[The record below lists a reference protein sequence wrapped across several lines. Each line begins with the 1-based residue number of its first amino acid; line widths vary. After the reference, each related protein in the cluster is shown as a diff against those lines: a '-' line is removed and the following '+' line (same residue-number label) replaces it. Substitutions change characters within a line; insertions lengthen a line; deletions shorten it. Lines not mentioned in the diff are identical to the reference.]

1 MNDRWTDA
9 APAIAE
15 GASAELTPA
24 PAGLAALPVHSPARA
39 ALAARA
45 ADLRHRL
52 AAARAVLDAYAVPA
66 GAEEAAA

>member
-9 APAIAE
+9 ASGIAE
-15 GASAELTPA
+15 GAQSELA
-24 PAGLAALPVHSPARA
+24 AVQAGLAALSMHSSARA
-39 ALAARA
+39 ALATRA

-52 AAARAVLDAYAVPA
+52 AAAHAVLDAYAVPA

>member
-9 APAIAE
+9 ALGIAE
-15 GASAELTPA
+15 GASAELA
-24 PAGLAALPVHSPARA
+24 SALAGLAALPVHSPARA

-52 AAARAVLDAYAVPA
+52 AAARRVLDAYAAPA
-66 GAEEAAA
+66 AAEEAAA